1 MVADTSSHFRYRLR
15 RDGNAVAGW
24 FRGMWTRRWFRWL
37 SYAAIAGLPG
47 LALIWVI
54 FARDLPSVD
63 QLRDYDP
70 PLPTIDY
77 RSEEHTS
84 ELQSLMRLSYAGYC
98 LQKTHAN

>member
-24 FRGMWTRRWFRWL
+24 FRGMWTRRSFCWL
-37 SYAAIAGLPG
+37 SYAAIAGLLG
-47 LALIWVI
+47 LALIWGI

-70 PLPTIDY
+70 PFTPLMLDGAVKPVHSSTRAPRVNPPT
-77 RSEEHTS
+77 R
-84 ELQSLMRLSYAGYC
+84 
-98 LQKTHAN
+98 